1 MNLKELYHTTKSKAI
16 LLINKEGKI
25 VEAYSKITYENP
37 EDFSA
42 VTKVVIN
49 IVDSFFTDVLAIKP
63 LTEIIVKTEDQHFY
77 VKKCDPDHVLCVLS
91 DGVMNRSL
99 ISLSLKKTMN
109 SENK

>member
-1 MNLKELYHTTKSKAI
+1 MNLKELYESTKSKAI

-25 VEAYSKITYENP
+25 VEAYSKISYENP

-49 IVDSFFTDVLAIKP
+49 IIDNFFTDVLSIEP
-63 LTEIIVKTEDQHFY
+63 LTEIIIKTAEQNFY
-77 VKKCDPDHVLCVLS
+77 IRKCDDDHILCVLS

-99 ISLSLKKTMN
+99 ISLSLQKTAK
-109 SENK
+109 EQK